1 MNRNKDK
8 KFSEIRHNER
18 SGAIFFEITTS
29 ALSLVLRLLQDFV
42 LRNQTVSQLNFLP
55 RKWNNQ
61 VLKLSEVSPNK
72 TIDITTEICY
82 TTGT

>member
-1 MNRNKDK
+1 M
-8 KFSEIRHNER
+8 
-18 SGAIFFEITTS
+18 
-29 ALSLVLRLLQDFV
+29 
-42 LRNQTVSQLNFLP
+42 SQLNFLP

-82 TTGT
+82 ATGVSYEVIHVRQVSAERAYPKRQEGQNQDLPVKSKCRG